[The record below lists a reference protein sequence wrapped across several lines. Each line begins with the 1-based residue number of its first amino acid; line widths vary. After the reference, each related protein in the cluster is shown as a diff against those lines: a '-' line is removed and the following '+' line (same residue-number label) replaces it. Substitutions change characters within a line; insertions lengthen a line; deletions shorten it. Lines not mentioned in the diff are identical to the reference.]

1 MLCIFVQKN
10 LYSDMN
16 EPQEH
21 NVVQK
26 NCRRVYTNDP
36 IYIVSYIWKY
46 AKPNNVYLEHM
57 LIKLSRKAKR

>member
-26 NCRRVYTNDP
+26 K
-36 IYIVSYIWKY
+36 IAEEYIQMI
-46 AKPNNVYLEHM
+46 PF
-57 LIKLSRKAKR
+57 I